1 MAYILIFKLVEKDL
15 SNEILCL
22 FQPMCHEAG
31 RMNVTTPKD
40 QLVKHIKQMP
50 NEHALDCEIFVF
62 V

>member
-1 MAYILIFKLVEKDL
+1 
-15 SNEILCL
+15 
-22 FQPMCHEAG
+22 MCHEAG

-50 NEHALDCEIFVF
+50 NLHALDCEIFVF